1 MAFATIDV
9 TKGITGVTP
18 VANGGTALSS
28 GFVNG
33 GGITEA
39 DQWRITSDLSV
50 GASTVITAN
59 WERNDSNFDKIGTGM
74 SQTSGEFSFPST
86 GVWQITANSSWRAAG
101 SDETYLGI
109 IIQLSTNSG
118 GAYGDNSR
126 NFTFLYN
133 GLSGSAEHSSQMT
146 QTIIDVTDA
155 STFRVKFEGQA
166 SNGTCDLLGN
176 SGTSESTFTF
186 LRLGDT

>member
-39 DQWRITSDLSV
+39 DQWRITSDLAV
-50 GASTVITAN
+50 GSSTVITAN
-59 WERNDSNFDKIGTGM
+59 WERNDTNFDKLGTGM
-74 SQTSGEFSFPST
+74 SESSGIFTFPGT
-86 GVWQITANSSWRAAG
+86 GIWQITANASWRANG

-118 GAYGDNSR
+118 GAYSDNSR

-133 GLSGSAEHSSQMT
+133 GLSGANEHSAGIT
-146 QTIIDVTDA
+146 QTMIDVTDA
-155 STFRVKFEGQA
+155 STFRLKFEAQA
-166 SNGTCDLLGN
+166 SDGTCNLLGN

>member
-39 DQWRITSDLSV
+39 DQWRITSDLAV
-50 GASTVITAN
+50 GSSTVITAN
-59 WERNDSNFDKIGTGM
+59 WERNDSNFDKLGTGM
-74 SQTSGEFSFPST
+74 SESSGIFTFPGT
-86 GVWQITANSSWRAAG
+86 GIWQITANASWRANG

-118 GAYGDNSR
+118 GAYVDNSR
-126 NFTFLYN
+126 NFTFLNN
-133 GLSGSAEHSSQMT
+133 GLSGAAEHSAAIT
-146 QTIIDVTDA
+146 QTMIDVTDV
-155 STFRVKFEGQA
+155 STFRLKFEAQA
-166 SNGTCDLLGN
+166 SDGFCSLLGN

-186 LRLGDT
+186 LKLGET